1 MITVLLVDDHELVR
15 MGIRSL
21 LEGAAGIQVVGEADS
36 GEEAVKQARALEPDV
51 ILMDVRMPG
60 IGGLEATR
68 KITNA
73 RLKSRIIALTALN
86 DDPFPKRLLEAG
98 AAGYLTKDAGVT
110 EMVEA
115 IRSVHG
121 GQLYLTPDVAR
132 QIAVQ
137 HLSKKPQGPWD
148 SLSDRE
154 MQVMLMITTGQTVQ
168 DIADKLCL
176 SPKTVNSYRYRLF
189 EKLKVHNDVELT
201 LLAMRHGLVENPAN
215 D

>member
-1 MITVLLVDDHELVR
+1 MLYEVITLSVVSVWLVPLPGDNNTMITVLLVDDHELVR

-36 GEEAVKQARALEPDV
+36 GEEAVKQARTLEPDV

-73 RLKSRIIALTALN
+73 RLRSRIIALTALN

-115 IRSVHG
+115 RNNFV
-121 GQLYLTPDVAR
+121 
-132 QIAVQ
+132 
-137 HLSKKPQGPWD
+137 
-148 SLSDRE
+148 
-154 MQVMLMITTGQTVQ
+154 
-168 DIADKLCL
+168 
-176 SPKTVNSYRYRLF
+176 
-189 EKLKVHNDVELT
+189 
-201 LLAMRHGLVENPAN
+201 
-215 D
+215 